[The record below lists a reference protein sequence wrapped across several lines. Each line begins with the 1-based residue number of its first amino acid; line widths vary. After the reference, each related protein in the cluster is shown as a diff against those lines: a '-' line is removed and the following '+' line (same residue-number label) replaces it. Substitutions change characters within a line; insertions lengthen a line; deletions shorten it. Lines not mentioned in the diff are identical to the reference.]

1 MHAYIAN
8 LPGIVNSQSGSEG
21 LHHPSQRVHE
31 LVRVGGRLGGLIV
44 DIALANDYFDPG
56 VTRESN
62 QSGCSHRVDAYTRG
76 IDSHSY

>member
-56 VTRESN
+56 AQLHGETSVRMNANANAS
-62 QSGCSHRVDAYTRG
+62 AYN
-76 IDSHSY
+76 